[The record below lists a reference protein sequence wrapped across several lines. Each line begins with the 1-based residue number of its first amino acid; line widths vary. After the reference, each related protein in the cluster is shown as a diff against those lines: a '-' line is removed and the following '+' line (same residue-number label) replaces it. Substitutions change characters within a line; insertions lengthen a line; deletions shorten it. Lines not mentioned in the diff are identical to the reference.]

1 MALPLTGSDL
11 ICLAA
16 PSESQ
21 CGELYLMSLTCGM
34 VFLKVH
40 ALAHFSLQFMQAHC
54 SMSWISTSQ
63 LFIIIAKDSQLNI
76 SSDPMAHSAQADA
89 VASIEHCIQDIRQW
103 IYKDKLLM
111 MIPKQNFF

>member
-21 CGELYLMSLTCGM
+21 CRELYLMSLTCGI

-40 ALAHFSLQFMQAHC
+40 ALAHFSLQFMQARS
-54 SMSWISTSQ
+54 SMSWKSTSQ

-76 SSDPMAHSAQADA
+76 SSHSAQADA
-89 VASIEHCIQDIRQW
+89 VASIEDCIQDIRQW
-103 IYKDKLLM
+103 NRTSFD
-111 MIPKQNFF
+111 QHQTATC